1 MATRRAS
8 RKKSSGSASGG
19 APRWFSWLTGIFV
32 SREIDNRVDENFPS
46 WEEFS
51 TEKIKAAEE
60 QREEKAF
67 DLPPHKVYIHSP
79 LQGNFLYLLTVL
91 GAIALGYTLPDQAPF
106 LIYGA
111 IVTVALV
118 ALFVVFRDAIFLHME
133 ARRLRADAAMINKH
147 TKGPGLEKEKERFA
161 FLKALV
167 GGKKAVFRSKLLQI
181 HYQNVLRTFEQGNRR
196 AWVSQDA
203 SIGDIETLLS
213 QRGMK
218 LVWTLIEVLP
228 QMGLIGTLMGLT
240 TMFLAFNI
248 AAELPEVAI
257 ISGFGT
263 ALGTTILANLFVLVL
278 RPLYM
283 QNERAMNET
292 LSTLE
297 MLMAVFILPTQ
308 QTVLDRSHA
317 SYARQPGMPVS
328 TLPAN
333 FNEGRLSNAMEDLAT
348 ALGGFTDAQ
357 QGMNSGSVAR
367 ETAQVAAEVRSILRS
382 LTDAVQPRQIAVHD
396 EASTQLTAAMRGLT
410 ESLNRLGLESAPGS
424 APQSARIEHD
434 LTQLRL
440 LTHDTLL
447 LLEQIAGQMGRVTE
461 HKPALL
467 SERDTVRD
475 SVFPEAA
482 PGSAAEP
489 EAAAETDVADDEGG
503 PTSHDEEEAPRAR
516 RIRLFGERR

>member
-1 MATRRAS
+1 MATRRAP
-8 RKKSSGSASGG
+8 RKRTAGSASGG
-19 APRWFSWLTGIFV
+19 GRRWFSWLAGIFS
-32 SREIDNRVDENFPS
+32 SREIENRVDENFPS

-51 TEKIKAAEE
+51 AEKIQAAEE

-67 DLPPHKVYIHSP
+67 DLPPHRIYIRSP
-79 LQGNFLYLLTVL
+79 LQGNFLYLVAAV
-91 GAIALGYTLPDQAPF
+91 GAITLGYALPEQAPF

-111 IVTVALV
+111 IVTVALL
-118 ALFVVFRDAIFLHME
+118 ALFVVFRDAIFFHLE
-133 ARRLRADAAMINKH
+133 AMRLRADAAMINKH
-147 TKGPGLEKEKERFA
+147 TKGPGQEKEKERFA

-196 AWVSQDA
+196 AWVNQDA
-203 SIGDIETLLS
+203 SIADIETLLS

-218 LVWTLIEVLP
+218 LVWTLMEVLP

-257 ISGFGT
+257 IAGFGT
-263 ALGTTILANLFVLVL
+263 ALGTTILANLFVLLL

-292 LSTLE
+292 LSTLQ

-308 QTVLDRSHA
+308 QTVFDRSHA
-317 SYARQPGMPVS
+317 VFARQMAMPAS
-328 TLPAN
+328 SLPAN

-348 ALGGFTDAQ
+348 ALGGFTTAQ
-357 QGMNSGSVAR
+357 QDLNSGAMAR
-367 ETAQVAAEVRSILRS
+367 ETAQVAGEVRAILRS
-382 LTDAVQPRQIAVHD
+382 LTEAVQPRQIAVHD
-396 EASTQLTAAMRGLT
+396 EATAQLTEAMRGLT
-410 ESLNRLGLESAPGS
+410 RSLNRMELDAGQGGAPHS
-424 APQSARIEHD
+424 ERIEHD

-447 LLEQIAGQMGRVTE
+447 LLEQIAGQMGRVTQ

-467 SERDTVRD
+467 SEQGGIRS
-475 SVFPEAA
+475 SVFPDSAPGGEDTPDTDAA
-482 PGSAAEP
+482 PGEERGAEP
-489 EAAAETDVADDEGG
+489 SDEAKAPGG
-503 PTSHDEEEAPRAR
+503 P
-516 RIRLFGERR
+516 RIRLFDERR